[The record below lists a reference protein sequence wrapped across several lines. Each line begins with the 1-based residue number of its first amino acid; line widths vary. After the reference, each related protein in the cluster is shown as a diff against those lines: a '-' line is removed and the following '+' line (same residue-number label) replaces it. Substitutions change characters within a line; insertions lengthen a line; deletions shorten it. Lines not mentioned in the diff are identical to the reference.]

1 MDRRAF
7 VVGTLAVA
15 TPLGLAGHDP
25 LPIDVNHIPGA
36 QRALDLVYARGETR
50 WVHALRERGIEAADG
65 REMLVQQGAAAFERF
80 FPGVD
85 APVEVMRAAVVRALR
100 S

>member
-1 MDRRAF
+1 MS
-7 VVGTLAVA
+7 VVSIADA
-15 TPLGLAGHDP
+15 LAGKRQ
-25 LPIDVNHIPGA
+25 A
-36 QRALDLVYARGETR
+36 GETVTVR
-50 WVHALRERGIEAADG
+50 GWVRTRRERGIAAADG

-100 S
+100 A

>member
-1 MDRRAF
+1 MS
-7 VVGTLAVA
+7 
-15 TPLGLAGHDP
+15 GLA
-25 LPIDVNHIPGA
+25 LVSRALGA
-36 QRALDLVYARGETR
+36 QVTGSDRVESPYTEL
-50 WVHALRERGIEAADG
+50 LRERGIEAADG

-100 S
+100 G